1 MDEKRKAR
9 LLWSSHFGI
18 EEIVEEK
25 EVAFRIQR
33 FGNLRFSQ
41 MVFCPLGICVMVIC
55 GFVLFPLNHDATLLV
70 RRVRLQIRLDD
81 LIEPVPDIFFGCGG
95 TDALT
100 ANQGAGDSV
109 FIVI

>member
-25 EVAFRIQR
+25 EVFFRIRR
-33 FGNLRFSQ
+33 FWNRRFSG
-41 MVFCPLGICVMVIC
+41 MVFCPFEVCMTVIC
-55 GFVLFPLNHDATLLV
+55 GFVLFPLKHDATLLV

-81 LIEPVPDIFFGCGG
+81 LIEPVSESLSGSSG
-95 TDALT
+95 
-100 ANQGAGDSV
+100 ANMLPTNQRTRDGV

>member
-25 EVAFRIQR
+25 EASFRIRR
-33 FGNLRFSQ
+33 FGNRRFSQ
-41 MVFCPLGICVMVIC
+41 MVFCPFGICMTVIC

-81 LIEPVPDIFFGCGG
+81 LIEPVSESLSGNSG
-95 TDALT
+95 ANMLT
-100 ANQGAGDSV
+100 TNQRTGDGV